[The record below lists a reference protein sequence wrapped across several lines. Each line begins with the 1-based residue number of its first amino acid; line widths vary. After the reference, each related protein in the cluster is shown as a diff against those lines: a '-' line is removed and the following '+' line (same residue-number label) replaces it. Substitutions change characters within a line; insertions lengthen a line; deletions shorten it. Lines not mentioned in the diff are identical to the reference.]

1 MAKGNGCSGYAG
13 KISNKG
19 SQEVKAVFSQPSGKS
34 AKVVRGN
41 DLRAKKGGK

>member
-19 SQEVKAVFSQPSGKS
+19 SQEVKAVFSQSSGKS
-34 AKVVRGN
+34 AKVSKGD
-41 DLRAKKGGK
+41 DLRTKKSGK